1 MIVDDSTRLLA
12 DAAKMFGAAE
22 GLRWGVV
29 PQLDD
34 EIVAC
39 CAHALRGALT
49 QTDAPLT
56 TVTKGAAALLADLRR
71 GNLDIVVVT
80 HPAVLAD
87 LDAGPVITL
96 NRTVVVPSGHRAAKT
111 TSARAQMLRDL
122 ALATAP
128 REDNPPA
135 HDLLTD
141 GLRRHGLDVVVQP
154 ASSHREVSAMVAA
167 GTCFGLATASAAE
180 HTGTTHL
187 RMLVE
192 EVALRV
198 RIVAAPGRDLG
209 DLVYTLDRELLRSRS

>member
-1 MIVDDSTRLLA
+1 
-12 DAAKMFGAAE
+12 MFGAAE

-80 HPAVLAD
+80 HPRGTCRSRRRPCHHSEPHCRCAV
-87 LDAGPVITL
+87 
-96 NRTVVVPSGHRAAKT
+96 RASCCKDHKR
-111 TSARAQMLRDL
+111 ARQMLRDL